1 MKKLLAIALLLIT
14 TNLYGADTKLSELT
28 ETTIADSTDLLY
40 IVDGST
46 SKKITVGNLENSL
59 TISQDIAIISSDV
72 GVLKT
77 KTTIISNDIAFYP
90 PTVISRDVGI
100 ISRDIAIYK
109 PAIVSRDIGIISSDV
124 ADLKTKDLIISAD
137 IANYKNIIISR
148 DVGMISSDIG
158 VMKTNIVI
166 ISSDS
171 AIQDTKIT
179 ILSNDAAWTK
189 SGTNVSL
196 ITSTN
201 NVGIG
206 TATPGSGLSVR
217 GTISQ
222 DITAG
227 QDFMTI
233 ISSDGVSPVFIIDKN
248 NRVGIGTSTPAVSF
262 DILGKFQ
269 INGSGNITRVNN
281 TATDFA
287 NGVQI
292 SVPGTNIVFGN
303 SNSGSNSQT
312 TIKGGGNANSNL
324 SLKSTT
330 GTGTTDYVR
339 IIVGANGAT
348 EALRV
353 VSSGRIG
360 IGKTT
365 PAVSLD
371 IAGQISTDVIRLTTQ
386 NASPDVA
393 TLQGA
398 CLVVSKDVTGTVSLN
413 FYNGST
419 WQKVSLE

>member
-59 TISQDIAIISSDV
+59 TISQ
-72 GVLKT
+72 
-77 KTTIISNDIAFYP
+77 
-90 PTVISRDVGI
+90 
-100 ISRDIAIYK
+100 
-109 PAIVSRDIGIISSDV
+109 
-124 ADLKTKDLIISAD
+124 D

-292 SVPGTNIVFGN
+292 SVPGTNIVFG
-303 SNSGSNSQT
+303 
-312 TIKGGGNANSNL
+312 
-324 SLKSTT
+324 
-330 GTGTTDYVR
+330 
-339 IIVGANGAT
+339 
-348 EALRV
+348 
-353 VSSGRIG
+353 
-360 IGKTT
+360 
-365 PAVSLD
+365 
-371 IAGQISTDVIRLTTQ
+371 
-386 NASPDVA
+386 
-393 TLQGA
+393 
-398 CLVVSKDVTGTVSLN
+398 
-413 FYNGST
+413 
-419 WQKVSLE
+419 

>member
-1 MKKLLAIALLLIT
+1 MKKLLVIALLFIA

-179 ILSNDAAWTK
+179 ILSNDAAWKK

-206 TATPGSGLSVR
+206 TATPVSGLSVR

-233 ISSDGVSPVFIIDKN
+233 ISSD
-248 NRVGIGTSTPAVSF
+248 
-262 DILGKFQ
+262 
-269 INGSGNITRVNN
+269 
-281 TATDFA
+281 
-287 NGVQI
+287 
-292 SVPGTNIVFGN
+292 
-303 SNSGSNSQT
+303 
-312 TIKGGGNANSNL
+312 
-324 SLKSTT
+324 
-330 GTGTTDYVR
+330 
-339 IIVGANGAT
+339 
-348 EALRV
+348 
-353 VSSGRIG
+353 
-360 IGKTT
+360 
-365 PAVSLD
+365 
-371 IAGQISTDVIRLTTQ
+371 
-386 NASPDVA
+386 
-393 TLQGA
+393 
-398 CLVVSKDVTGTVSLN
+398 
-413 FYNGST
+413 
-419 WQKVSLE
+419 